1 MDFVLYLGKKFLLT
15 VILLLGIAL
24 ITFSLTKALPGDPAL
39 ALVGERAS
47 PATIA
52 AIRKQIGADKPFL
65 VQYVDYVKMIS
76 RGELGRSY
84 FTRREVLDEL
94 KQKFP
99 NTMRLALLAMALAL
113 PAGLALGFL
122 AAMQRGRPLGEALNS
137 ISIVGISVPVF
148 FSGLLIM
155 LFASLE
161 LKLFPPAGT
170 GGTEFLILPAITL
183 SLPSIATLSKVS
195 RTSALEVMGLPF
207 IKTARAKGISEFRVM
222 AVHIFRNAIIP
233 IVTVAGL
240 DFGSYLNGAVLTETI
255 FGWDGIGRYSVEG
268 VMRRDY
274 PVVLGTVLAGTVI
287 FIVINML
294 VDIAYHVLDPRVRV
308 YGR

>member
-1 MDFVLYLGKKFLLT
+1 MDFALYLGKKLLIT
-15 VILLLGIAL
+15 ILLLLGIAF

-65 VQYVDYVKMIS
+65 VQYADYIKMVS

-84 FTRREVLDEL
+84 ITRREVMDEL
-94 KQKFP
+94 KEKFP

-113 PAGLALGFL
+113 PAGLALGFW
-122 AAMQRGRPLGEALNS
+122 AAMERGKPLGEALNS
-137 ISIVGISVPVF
+137 ISVIGISVPVF

-161 LKLFPPAGT
+161 LKLFPPSGT
-170 GGTEFLILPAITL
+170 GGMEFLVLPAITL

-207 IKTARAKGISEFRVM
+207 VKTARAKGISEFKVVW
-222 AVHIFRNAIIP
+222 VHIFRNAIIP

-255 FGWDGIGRYSVEG
+255 FGWDGIGRYSVDG

-274 PVVLGTVLAGTVI
+274 PVVLGTILAGTVI
-287 FIVINML
+287 FIFINML
-294 VDIAYHVLDPRVRV
+294 VDILYHVLDPRVRV

>member
-1 MDFVLYLGKKFLLT
+1 MYLGKKFLLT

>member
-1 MDFVLYLGKKFLLT
+1 MYLGKKFLLT

-222 AVHIFRNAIIP
+222 AVHIFINAIIP